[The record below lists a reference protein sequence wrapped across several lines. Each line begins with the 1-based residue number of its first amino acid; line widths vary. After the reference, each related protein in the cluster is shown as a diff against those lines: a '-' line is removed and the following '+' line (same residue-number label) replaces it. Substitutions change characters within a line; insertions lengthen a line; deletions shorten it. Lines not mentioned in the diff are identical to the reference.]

1 VAGTEIYCWSLC
13 KYLQRLGIETE
24 VVTPGYGQDETTQY
38 LYDGIKVVRYAEPT
52 KQTRAHIAGL
62 ALPEGIA
69 SFRKYLQSARPDV
82 VHFHGI
88 YAGIGISIQHIAEVK
103 ALGYY
108 TMYTMHLPNHVC
120 ATHALVHKGK
130 ELCDGIIRPV
140 RCAACSL
147 MNQGQGELVSDALAF
162 SGAVLHGVGIDAGR
176 WDSSLGTGLSFVSRV
191 NDLKKDLQRLAELCD
206 KVVLYAKWFREMIV
220 ANGFPRE
227 KTAYVPPGLSFAGE
241 TGHPSSP
248 LPFYREDSIK
258 VIFIG
263 RIDPLKGVQL
273 LLEAIKDFPEEKID
287 LSLYGKPIGEDYFQM
302 CRKISEGKRN
312 IHWRGLLAREEILP
326 ALGQHDILCLPSA
339 FSEMSPLVIQEA
351 FGAGIPVLAS
361 EVYGNAELIRH
372 NDNGLLFPFK
382 SLDGLR
388 NQLRR
393 LIEEKPLLPSLRS
406 GVIPPIPFDKVA
418 EQYLEIY
425 KTAETSIQIHE
436 AG

>member
-13 KYLQRLGIETE
+13 KYLQRQGIETE

-38 LYDGIKVVRYAEPT
+38 LYDGIKVVKYAEPT

-69 SFRKYLQSARPDV
+69 SFRQYLQSARPDV

-88 YAGIGISIQHIAEVK
+88 YAGIGINIQHIAEAK

-147 MNQGQGELVSDALAF
+147 MNQGQGELASDALAF

-176 WDSSLGTGLSFVSRV
+176 WDSSLGTGLSFVNRI
-191 NDLKKDLQRLAELCD
+191 NDLKKDLQRLAEYCD
-206 KVVLYAKWFREMIV
+206 KVILYAKWFREMIA

-227 KTAYVPPGLSFAGE
+227 KTTYVPPGLSFAGE
-241 TGHPSSP
+241 IGRPSSP

-273 LLEAIKDFPEEKID
+273 LLEAIKDFPEENIE
-287 LSLYGKPIGEDYFQM
+287 LSLYGKPIAADYFQM
-302 CRKISEGKRN
+302 CRKITEGKKN

-382 SLDGLR
+382 SLDGLQM
-388 NQLRR
+388 QLRR
-393 LIEEKPLLPSLRS
+393 LIEEKPLLRSLKA

-425 KTAETSIQIHE
+425 KTAETSIQFHE